1 MRALVTGAIA
11 GIAVAATMTFIDW
24 QQNPGGIFQDAS
36 GTRWPIVYETFLS
49 WFLPIF
55 VAATPLAWLARW
67 PADRKQSTAPDPRAF
82 PKPLAALH
90 RLPFEYEEDGGID
103 FEPYRSFMDPGE
115 ATDWF
120 RAWTGNEDVDAGSLR
135 VFGQDG
141 TGGMAAF
148 WVIRPDREL
157 LEQPVVFLG
166 SEGELGVVANTFGD
180 YVWLLANGIGPYEAV
195 AYGAGLA
202 KGNRL
207 FRRFAE
213 AHAPGAEREPA
224 ALIEHAQSEFPDFED
239 SIRALCK

>member
-11 GIAVAATMTFIDW
+11 GFAVAATMTFIDW
-24 QQNPGGIFQDAS
+24 QQNPGGIFHDAS

-82 PKPLAALH
+82 PAPLAALH